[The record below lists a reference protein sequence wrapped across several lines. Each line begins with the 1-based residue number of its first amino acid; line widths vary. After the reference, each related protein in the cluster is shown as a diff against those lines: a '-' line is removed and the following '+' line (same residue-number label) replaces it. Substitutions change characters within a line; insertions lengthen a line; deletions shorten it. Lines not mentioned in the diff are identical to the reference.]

1 MRRRPSRRLAAL
13 ALGGALLVSWSPGAR
28 AQSDVGTEGALF
40 LLLPVGARAV
50 GMGHAVAA
58 ERSGSESVW
67 WNPSGLARLEAYEVA
82 IHHSQNLIATGDA
95 VSVVLPFPVL
105 GVFAISANILN
116 YGEQEINDGT
126 GTTGSLLPRSFV
138 YAATYATPLGTR
150 LGAGITYKV
159 VQLRFDCTGACP
171 PNARAVA
178 TTSALDL
185 GVQYDVRSAAGS
197 PVTVGLAVRN
207 LGLRVQV
214 NDSEQS
220 DPLPTRVQIGVSYRL
235 PPFDQL
241 KETELRISG
250 DLIDRLQVE
259 NPAGRVGLELA
270 YQRRYFFRT
279 GYVLEAGGGP
289 AIGAGFGAG
298 GLFVD
303 IARVMGGLYAEAGEP
318 PVHVSLRY
326 LF

>member
-1 MRRRPSRRLAAL
+1 MRRRRSSRFIAGVVGAGVLAMWTSA
-13 ALGGALLVSWSPGAR
+13 AR
-28 AQSDVGTEGALF
+28 AQSDVATEGALF
-40 LLLPVGARAV
+40 LLLPVGARSV
-50 GMGHAVAA
+50 GMGHAVVA

-67 WNPSGLARLEAYEVA
+67 WNPSGLARLESYEVA

-95 VSVVLPFPVL
+95 VSVVLPFPIL
-105 GVFAISANILN
+105 GVFAVSANVLN

-138 YAATYATPLGTR
+138 YAATYATPIGDR
-150 LGAGITYKV
+150 LGAGISYKV

-171 PNARAVA
+171 PTARIAA

-185 GVQYDVRSAAGS
+185 GVQYDLHPMS

-235 PPFDQL
+235 PPLGQVKD
-241 KETELRISG
+241 TELRVSG
-250 DLIDRLQVE
+250 DLVDKLQVE
-259 NPAGRVGLELA
+259 SPSGRVGLEVV
-270 YQRRYFFRT
+270 YQKRYFFRT
-279 GYVLEAGGGP
+279 GYVLEEGGGP

>member
-1 MRRRPSRRLAAL
+1 VF
-13 ALGGALLVSWSPGAR
+13 GVALLVGSAGGAR
-28 AQSDVGTEGALF
+28 AQGDVATEGALF

-50 GMGHAVAA
+50 GMGHAVVA

-67 WNPSGLARLEAYEVA
+67 WNPAGLARLESYEVA
-82 IHHSQNLIATGDA
+82 IHHSQNIIATGDA

-105 GVFAISANILN
+105 GVFAVSANVLN

-138 YAATYATPLGTR
+138 DAATYATYNGDR

-159 VQLRFDCTGACP
+159 VQLRFDCTGSCP
-171 PNARAVA
+171 ASASIAA

-185 GVQYDVRSAAGS
+185 GVQYDLAPTS
-197 PVTVGLAVRN
+197 PVTVGFAVRN

-220 DPLPTRVQIGVSYRL
+220 DPLPTRVQLGVSYRL
-235 PPFDQL
+235 PAFAQVKD
-241 KETELRISG
+241 TELRVSG
-250 DLIDRLQVE
+250 DLVDKLDVE
-259 NPAGRVGLELA
+259 NPSGRVGLELA
-270 YQRRYFFRT
+270 YQKRYFFRT
-279 GYVLEAGGGP
+279 GYVLEDGGGP

>member
-1 MRRRPSRRLAAL
+1 MAGVVGAAVLAT
-13 ALGGALLVSWSPGAR
+13 WSSAAR
-28 AQSDVGTEGALF
+28 AQSDVATEGALF
-40 LLLPVGARAV
+40 LLLPVGARSV
-50 GMGHAVAA
+50 GMGHAVVA

-67 WNPSGLARLEAYEVA
+67 WNPSGLARLESYEVA

-95 VSVVLPFPVL
+95 VSVVLPFPIL
-105 GVFAISANILN
+105 GVFAVSANVLN

-126 GTTGSLLPRSFV
+126 GTVGSLLPRSFV
-138 YAATYATPLGTR
+138 YAATYATNVGDR
-150 LGAGITYKV
+150 LGAGISYKV
-159 VQLRFDCTGACP
+159 VQLRFDCTGSCP
-171 PNARAVA
+171 PNARIAA

-185 GVQYDVRSAAGS
+185 GVQYDLHPTS
-197 PVTVGLAVRN
+197 PVTVGFAVRN

-235 PPFDQL
+235 PPLGQVKD
-241 KETELRISG
+241 TELRVSG
-250 DLIDRLQVE
+250 DLVDKLQVAS
-259 NPAGRVGLELA
+259 PSGRVGLELV
-270 YQRRYFFRT
+270 YQKRYFFRT
-279 GYVLEAGGGP
+279 GYVLEEGGGP
-289 AIGAGFGAG
+289 AIGAGFGAS

>member
-1 MRRRPSRRLAAL
+1 MRRPRSSLRVAIAFAVGMLSWTGPVLAQ
-13 ALGGALLVSWSPGAR
+13 G
-28 AQSDVGTEGALF
+28 DVATEGALF

-50 GMGHAVAA
+50 GMGHAVVADRA
-58 ERSGSESVW
+58 GSEAVW
-67 WNPSGLARLEAYEVA
+67 WNPSGLARLESYEVA

-95 VSVVLPFPVL
+95 VSIILPFPIL
-105 GVFAISANILN
+105 GVFGVSANVLN

-126 GTTGSLLPRSFV
+126 SVVGALLPRSFV
-138 YAATYATPLGTR
+138 YAATYATPVGPR

-159 VQLRFDCTGACP
+159 VQLRFDCTGSCP
-171 PNARAVA
+171 PSARIAA

-185 GVQYDVRSAAGS
+185 GIQYDLQPQS
-197 PVTVGLAVRN
+197 PVTIGVAVRN

-214 NDSEQS
+214 NDSEQA
-220 DPLPTRVQIGVSYRL
+220 DPLPTRVQLGVSYRL
-235 PPFDQL
+235 PAFQQL
-241 KETELRISG
+241 KDTEFRVSG
-250 DLIDRLQVE
+250 DLVDKLRVE
-259 NPAGRVGLELA
+259 NPSGRVGFELI
-270 YQRRYFFRT
+270 YQKRYYFRS
-279 GYVLEAGGGP
+279 GYVLEDGGGP

-303 IARVMGGLYAEAGEP
+303 FARVMGGLYAEAGEP

>member
-1 MRRRPSRRLAAL
+1 MRRRRCNRVVAAI
-13 ALGGALLVSWSPGAR
+13 VSVTMAV
-28 AQSDVGTEGALF
+28 AVSDVAAAQGDVATEGALF

-50 GMGHAVAA
+50 GMGHAVVA
-58 ERSGSESVW
+58 ERSGSEAVW
-67 WNPSGLARLEAYEVA
+67 WNPSGLARLESYEVA

-105 GVFAISANILN
+105 GVFAVSANVLN

-126 GTTGSLLPRSFV
+126 GVVGSLLPRSFV
-138 YAATYATPLGTR
+138 YAATYATPIGDR

-171 PNARAVA
+171 PNARIAA

-185 GVQYDVRSAAGS
+185 GVQYDLHPTS
-197 PVTVGLAVRN
+197 PITIGAAVRN

-220 DPLPTRVQIGVSYRL
+220 DPLPTRVQLGVSYLLPAFAEVKDTDIRL
-235 PPFDQL
+235 
-241 KETELRISG
+241 SG
-250 DLIDRLQVE
+250 DLVDRLDIQK
-259 NPAGRVGLELA
+259 PSGRVGVEVV
-270 YQRRYFFRT
+270 YQKRYFFRT
-279 GYVLEAGGGP
+279 GYVLEDGGGP
-289 AIGAGFGAG
+289 AVGAGFGAG

-318 PVHVSLRY
+318 PVHISLRY

>member
-1 MRRRPSRRLAAL
+1 MRRRRCNR
-13 ALGGALLVSWSPGAR
+13 LVSGVIAAAVLASSPGA
-28 AQSDVGTEGALF
+28 AGGQSDVATEGALF
-40 LLLPVGARAV
+40 LLLPVGARSV
-50 GMGHAVAA
+50 GLGHAVAA

-67 WNPSGLARLEAYEVA
+67 WNPSGLARLESYEVA

-95 VSVVLPFPVL
+95 VSVVLPFPIL
-105 GVFAISANILN
+105 GVFAVSANILN

-126 GTTGSLLPRSFV
+126 GTTGTLLPRSFV
-138 YAATYATPLGTR
+138 YAATYATPIGDR

-171 PNARAVA
+171 PTARIAA
-178 TTSALDL
+178 TTSALDF
-185 GVQYDVRSAAGS
+185 GVQYDLHPMS
-197 PVTVGLAVRN
+197 PVTVGVAVRN

-220 DPLPTRVQIGVSYRL
+220 DPLPTRVQVGVSYRL
-235 PPFDQL
+235 PAFSQVKD
-241 KETELRISG
+241 TEVRVSG
-250 DLIDRLQVE
+250 DLVDKLHIE
-259 NPAGRVGLELA
+259 NPSGRLGVELA
-270 YQRRYFFRT
+270 YQKRYFFRT
-279 GYVLEAGGGP
+279 GYVLEDGGGP

-303 IARVMGGLYAEAGEP
+303 VSRVMGGLYAEAGEP
-318 PVHVSLRY
+318 PIHVSLRY

>member
-1 MRRRPSRRLAAL
+1 VAVAVGAAL
-13 ALGGALLVSWSPGAR
+13 IAVGTAEAR
-28 AQSDVGTEGALF
+28 AQGDVATEGALF

-50 GMGHAVAA
+50 GMGHAVVA

-67 WNPSGLARLEAYEVA
+67 WNPSGLARLESYEVA

-95 VSVVLPFPVL
+95 VSIVLPFPIL
-105 GVFAISANILN
+105 GVFAISANVLN
-116 YGEQEINDGT
+116 FGEQELNDGT
-126 GTTGSLLPRSFV
+126 GPTGSLLPRSFV
-138 YAATYATPLGTR
+138 YAATYATPIGDR

-171 PNARAVA
+171 PNARIAA

-185 GVQYDVRSAAGS
+185 GVQYDLHPMS
-197 PVTVGLAVRN
+197 PVTVGFAIRN

-220 DPLPTRVQIGVSYRL
+220 DPLPTRLQFGVSYRL
-235 PPFDQL
+235 PELDQV
-241 KETELRISG
+241 KDTEVRVSG
-250 DLIDRLQVE
+250 DLVDKLRIE
-259 NPAGRVGLELA
+259 NPSGRVGVELA
-270 YQRRYFFRT
+270 YQKRYFFRT
-279 GYVLEAGGGP
+279 GYVLEEGGGP

-303 IARVMGGLYAEAGEP
+303 ISRVMGGLYAEAGEA

>member
-1 MRRRPSRRLAAL
+1 MRRRRCSRLVSGVIAAAL
-13 ALGGALLVSWSPGAR
+13 LASSPRAAR
-28 AQSDVGTEGALF
+28 GQSDVATEGALF
-40 LLLPVGARAV
+40 LLLPVGARSV
-50 GMGHAVAA
+50 GLGHAVAA

-67 WNPSGLARLEAYEVA
+67 WNPSGLARLESYEVA

-95 VSVVLPFPVL
+95 VSVVLPFPIL
-105 GVFAISANILN
+105 GVFAVSANVLN

-126 GTTGSLLPRSFV
+126 GATGTLLPRSFV
-138 YAATYATPLGTR
+138 YAATYATPIGDR
-150 LGAGITYKV
+150 LGAGISYKV

-171 PNARAVA
+171 PTARIAA
-178 TTSALDL
+178 TTSALDF
-185 GVQYDVRSAAGS
+185 GVQYDLHRTS
-197 PVTVGLAVRN
+197 PVTVGVAVRN

-235 PPFDQL
+235 PAFAQVKD
-241 KETELRISG
+241 TEVRVSG
-250 DLIDRLQVE
+250 DLVDKLHIE
-259 NPAGRVGLELA
+259 NPSGRVGVELA
-270 YQRRYFFRT
+270 YQKRYFFRT
-279 GYVLEAGGGP
+279 GYVLEDGGGP

-303 IARVMGGLYAEAGEP
+303 VARVMGGLYAEAGEP
-318 PVHVSLRY
+318 PIHVSLRY

>member
-1 MRRRPSRRLAAL
+1 MTMAVA
-13 ALGGALLVSWSPGAR
+13 V
-28 AQSDVGTEGALF
+28 SDVAAAQGDVATEGALF

-50 GMGHAVAA
+50 GMGHAVVA
-58 ERSGSESVW
+58 ERSGSEAVW
-67 WNPSGLARLEAYEVA
+67 WNPSGLARLESYEVA

-105 GVFAISANILN
+105 GVFAVSANVLN

-126 GTTGSLLPRSFV
+126 GVVGSLLPRSFV
-138 YAATYATPLGTR
+138 YAATYATPIGDR
-150 LGAGITYKV
+150 VGAGITYKV

-171 PNARAVA
+171 PNARIAA

-185 GVQYDVRSAAGS
+185 GVQYDLHPTS
-197 PVTVGLAVRN
+197 PITVGAAVRN
-207 LGLRVQV
+207 LGLRVHV

-220 DPLPTRVQIGVSYRL
+220 DPLPTRVQLGVSYLLPTFAQVKDTDIRL
-235 PPFDQL
+235 
-241 KETELRISG
+241 SG
-250 DLIDRLQVE
+250 DLVDRLDIQK
-259 NPAGRVGLELA
+259 PSGRVGVEVV
-270 YQRRYFFRT
+270 YQKRYFFRT
-279 GYVLEAGGGP
+279 GYVLEDGGGP
-289 AIGAGFGAG
+289 AVGAGFGAG

-318 PVHVSLRY
+318 PVHISLRY